1 MISNSSPLLINES
14 PLQVLPSLAVAL
26 GNINEAIILQQIQYW
41 LKNPK
46 SGRLGDDGRKYI
58 RDTVSE
64 WNIQFPWLT
73 ERAIKTRLKSLKDK
87 KIILTANLNKL
98 KYDRTNWYS
107 IDYDALNKLMQ
118 MHSEET
124 FPWKVKK
131 LHYQKGRNF
140 TIESEETSQPIPKTS
155 SKTSSETSTKKYIG
169 TAQDA
174 EPPIPYKEIVDYLN
188 QKTGAKYKATTKP
201 TVKQIT
207 KEFEFIWDKYPKK
220 KGKKVAYSH
229 YKAWRKTNPA
239 HNTPQYLI
247 KRLNAYIQHLT
258 KDHTPEQYVLNG
270 STWFNGRF
278 DDVLDVDKVQA
289 KHGGFDKRLFE
300 NTDANTD
307 DLPF

>member
-46 SGRLGDDGRKYI
+46 SGRLGEDGRKYI

-124 FPWKVKK
+124 SPWKVKK

-188 QKTGAKYKATTKP
+188 QKTGQGLKPTTKLYR
-201 TVKQIT
+201 Q
-207 KEFEFIWDKYPKK
+207 
-220 KGKKVAYSH
+220 
-229 YKAWRKTNPA
+229 
-239 HNTPQYLI
+239 LI
-247 KRLNAYIQHLT
+247 KARWGENYRLNDFKRVIDNKALEWRGT
-258 KDHTPEQYVLNG
+258 KFWQYMTPKTLFASSHFNEYLNADKLASNSGG
-270 STWFNGRF
+270 S
-278 DDVLDVDKVQA
+278 
-289 KHGGFDKRLFE
+289 GGFNIDEESQKKFF
-300 NTDANTD
+300 DQID
-307 DLPF
+307 DSDLPF

>member
-46 SGRLGDDGRKYI
+46 SGRLGEDGRKYI

-124 FPWKVKK
+124 SPWKVKK

-174 EPPIPYKEIVDYLN
+174 EPPIPYKEIIDYLN
-188 QKTGAKYKATTKP
+188 QKTGQGLKPTTKLYR
-201 TVKQIT
+201 Q
-207 KEFEFIWDKYPKK
+207 
-220 KGKKVAYSH
+220 
-229 YKAWRKTNPA
+229 
-239 HNTPQYLI
+239 LI
-247 KRLNAYIQHLT
+247 KARWGENYRLNDFKRVIDNKALEWRGT
-258 KDHTPEQYVLNG
+258 KFWQYMTPKTLFASSHFNEYLNADKLASNSGG
-270 STWFNGRF
+270 S
-278 DDVLDVDKVQA
+278 
-289 KHGGFDKRLFE
+289 GGFNIDEESQKKFF
-300 NTDANTD
+300 DQID
-307 DLPF
+307 DSDLPF

>member
-1 MISNSSPLLINES
+1 MNMKASWLYSKNPL
-14 PLQVLPSLAVAL
+14 VVDKDLATVIGL
-26 GNINEAIILQQIQYW
+26 NEAITLQQINYW
-41 LKNPK
+41 LHVPGGKNV
-46 SGRLGDDGRKYI
+46 DGKHWI
-58 RDTVSE
+58 KHTVSE
-64 WNIQFPWLT
+64 FLEKDFPFWSRNT
-73 ERAIKTRLKSLKDK
+73 ARRAIASCEKKGFLLKR
-87 KIILTANLNKL
+87 NLNNAGFDKS
-98 KYDRTNWYS
+98 KWYS
-107 IDYDALNKLMQ
+107 INEVKLDEVMSHAFAQ
-118 MHSEET
+118 NG
-124 FPWKVKK
+124 P
-131 LHYQKGRNF
+131 
-140 TIESEETSQPIPKTS
+140 TSDPKWANGVAQNEQTYTRDS
-155 SKTSSETSTKKYIG
+155 PENTSETTTTNNDSSPAK
-169 TAQDA
+169 QD
-174 EPPIPYKEIVDYLN
+174 EQTIPYKETVDYLN
-188 QKTGAKYKATTKP
+188 QKTSANYKSTTKP

-300 NTDANTD
+300 NVDANTD

>member
-124 FPWKVKK
+124 SPWKGKK

-155 SKTSSETSTKKYIG
+155 SKTSSETSTKKDKG
-169 TAQDA
+169 TVQDT
-174 EPPIPYKEIVDYLN
+174 EPPIPYKEIIDYLN
-188 QKTGAKYKATTKP
+188 QKTGQGLKPTTKLYR
-201 TVKQIT
+201 Q
-207 KEFEFIWDKYPKK
+207 
-220 KGKKVAYSH
+220 
-229 YKAWRKTNPA
+229 
-239 HNTPQYLI
+239 LI
-247 KRLNAYIQHLT
+247 KARWGENYRLNDFKRVIDNKALEWRGT
-258 KDHTPEQYVLNG
+258 KFWQYMTPKTLFASGHFNTYLNADKLASNSGG
-270 STWFNGRF
+270 S
-278 DDVLDVDKVQA
+278 
-289 KHGGFDKRLFE
+289 GGFNIDEESQKKFF
-300 NTDANTD
+300 DQID
-307 DLPF
+307 DSDLPF

>member
-46 SGRLGDDGRKYI
+46 SGRLGEDGRKYI

-124 FPWKVKK
+124 SPWKVKK

-201 TVKQIT
+201 TQRLIKARWN
-207 KEFEFIWDKYPKK
+207 EGYRLDDF
-220 KGKKVAYSH
+220 KKVMDN
-229 YKAWRKTNPA
+229 KAFEWQNDSKMWKYMRPA
-239 HNTPQYLI
+239 TLFGTKFDDY
-247 KRLNAYIQHLT
+247 LNANDLDKSSKKPTTGGYEEI
-258 KDHTPEQYVLNG
+258 LNG
-270 STWFNGRF
+270 TSTPDIPDIP
-278 DDVLDVDKVQA
+278 DDQ
-289 KHGGFDKRLFE
+289 
-300 NTDANTD
+300 
-307 DLPF
+307 LPF

>member
-124 FPWKVKK
+124 SPWKVKK

-174 EPPIPYKEIVDYLN
+174 EPPIPYKEIIDYLN
-188 QKTGAKYKATTKP
+188 QKTGQGLKPTTKLYR
-201 TVKQIT
+201 Q
-207 KEFEFIWDKYPKK
+207 
-220 KGKKVAYSH
+220 
-229 YKAWRKTNPA
+229 
-239 HNTPQYLI
+239 LI
-247 KRLNAYIQHLT
+247 KARWGENYRLNDFKRVIDNKALEWRGT
-258 KDHTPEQYVLNG
+258 KFWQYMTPKTLFASSHFNEYLNADKLASNSGG
-270 STWFNGRF
+270 S
-278 DDVLDVDKVQA
+278 
-289 KHGGFDKRLFE
+289 GGFNIDEESQKKFF
-300 NTDANTD
+300 DQID
-307 DLPF
+307 DSDLPF